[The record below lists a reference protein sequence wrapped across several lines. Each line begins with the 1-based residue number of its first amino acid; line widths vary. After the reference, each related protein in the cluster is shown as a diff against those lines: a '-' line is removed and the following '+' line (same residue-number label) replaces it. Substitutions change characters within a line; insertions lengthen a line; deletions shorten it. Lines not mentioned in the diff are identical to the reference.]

1 MIVINSKQISQD
13 VLEKGGEE
21 LISFLGDLENYQP
34 HTLRWIIRVC
44 YIVMQIQRFTRTEQK
59 SIIAHCLWLL
69 NQKEKEKPPSE
80 FMDPPAGY
88 KG

>member
-13 VLEKGGEE
+13 IIDKGGDE
-21 LISFLGDLENYQP
+21 LISFLGDLDGYQP

-59 SIIAHCLWLL
+59 TIISHCLWLL
-69 NQKEKEKPPSE
+69 NRKKSE
-80 FMDPPAGY
+80 LKDPPAGY
-88 KG
+88 NR